1 MNIII
6 CGAGEVGR
14 HSAEVLAPDGH
25 NVTLIDRDPAKLA
38 ECESLIDI
46 GAMEGDATRAE
57 VLRRA
62 GVAEADLFIAA
73 TSIDEINLL
82 SASIASAL
90 GCDQTIARVHH
101 ASYFESQ
108 GLDYGKHFGIDHL
121 VCPEHTTAVAV
132 ATTLRSPGAQ
142 EVENFARGSIELQ
155 RLPVG
160 EGSKAT
166 RAKLSELPLPSCS
179 LVVAVERGEEA
190 FRPNADTELI
200 AGDVVTAIG
209 DESSLVKLFKVFGV
223 ETPRRLKV
231 MLVGGTNQG
240 VWLCRELRAKQ
251 FQVRLFESDPARA
264 AALSE
269 RLPWV
274 TVLTGDIIASEVLLD
289 ERVDQADAFIACTE
303 DDETNILIAARA
315 KTMGVKSAVCVLQR
329 SVYTHLLSHIGI
341 DLVFSPRATA
351 VGEILRRLET
361 HSMRHLATLADGV
374 AEVYETRLNKADAA
388 VIGVPLSR
396 LNLPEQ
402 ALVALVQRGA
412 KTFIPAAAEQLALG
426 DTVVVVAPSRARK
439 PLRKALLG
447 H

>member
-1 MNIII
+1 M
-6 CGAGEVGR
+6 
-14 HSAEVLAPDGH
+14 APDGH
-25 NVTLIDRDPAKLA
+25 NVTLIDKDPAKLS

-62 GVAEADLFIAA
+62 GAGEADLFIAA

-82 SASIASAL
+82 SASIASGL

-108 GLDYGKHFGIDHL
+108 GLDYAKHFGIDHL

-132 ATTLRSPGAQ
+132 ATTLRSPGSQ

-166 RAKLSELPLPSCS
+166 RAKLSELTLPACS
-179 LVVAVERGEEA
+179 LVVAVERGEES
-190 FRPNADTELI
+190 FRPNANTELL
-200 AGDVVTAIG
+200 AGDMVTVLG
-209 DESSLVKLFKVFGV
+209 DESSLAKLFKVFGM

-251 FQVRLFESDPARA
+251 FQVRLFESDPVRA

-289 ERVDQADAFIACTE
+289 ERVDQADAFVACTD

-315 KTMGVKSAVCVLQR
+315 KTMGAKSAVCVLQR
-329 SVYTHLLSHIGI
+329 SVYMHLLSHIGI
-341 DLVFSPRATA
+341 DKVFSPRSTA

-361 HSMRHLATLADGV
+361 GSMRNLATLADGV
-374 AEVYETRLNKADAA
+374 AEVYEARLTKAAAA
-388 VIGVPLSR
+388 VIGTPLKD
-396 LNLPEQ
+396 LDLPEQ
-402 ALVALVQRGA
+402 ALVALVQRGG
-412 KTFIPAAAEQLALG
+412 KTFIPGAADALAVG
-426 DTVVVVAPSRARK
+426 DTVVVIAPSKARR

-447 H
+447 G

>member
-1 MNIII
+1 M
-6 CGAGEVGR
+6 
-14 HSAEVLAPDGH
+14 LAPDGH
-25 NVTLIDRDPAKLA
+25 NVTLIDKDPARLS

-62 GVAEADLFIAA
+62 GAGEADLFIAA

-82 SASIASAL
+82 SASIASGL

-108 GLDYGKHFGIDHL
+108 GLDYAKHFGIDHL

-142 EVENFARGSIELQ
+142 EVENFARGSIQLQ

-166 RAKLSELPLPSCS
+166 REKLADLPLPACS
-179 LVVAVERGEEA
+179 LVVAVERGEDS
-190 FRPNADTELI
+190 FRPTATTELL
-200 AGDVVTAIG
+200 AGDVVTVLG
-209 DESSLVKLFKVFGV
+209 DESSLARIFKVFGV

-251 FQVRLFESDPARA
+251 FQVRLFESDPVRA

-274 TVLTGDIIASEVLLD
+274 TVLTGDIIASEVLVD
-289 ERVDQADAFIACTE
+289 ERVDQADAFIACTD
-303 DDETNILIAARA
+303 DDETNILVAARA
-315 KTMGVKSAVCVLQR
+315 KTMGVTSAVCVLQR

-341 DLVFSPRATA
+341 DKVFSPRATA
-351 VGEILRRLET
+351 VGEILRRLDSG
-361 HSMRHLATLADGV
+361 SMRHLATLADGV
-374 AEVYETRLNKADAA
+374 AEVYEARLTKAAAA
-388 VIGVPLSR
+388 VIGVPLQD

-402 ALVALVQRGA
+402 ALVALVQRGE
-412 KTFIPAAAEQLALG
+412 KTFIPGAAEVLALG
-426 DTVVVVAPSRARK
+426 DTVVVIAPSKARR
-439 PLRKALLG
+439 PLRKALIG
-447 H
+447 S

>member
-1 MNIII
+1 M
-6 CGAGEVGR
+6 GR

-25 NVTLIDRDPAKLA
+25 NVTLIDKDPAKLA

-62 GVAEADLFIAA
+62 GAGEADLFIAA

-82 SASIASAL
+82 SASIASGL

-101 ASYFESQ
+101 ASYFEGQ
-108 GLDYGKHFGIDHL
+108 GLDYAKHFGIDHL

-132 ATTLRSPGAQ
+132 AATLRSPGAQ

-166 RAKLSELPLPSCS
+166 RAKLADLPLPACS
-179 LVVAVERGEEA
+179 LVVAVERNDEG
-190 FRPNADTELI
+190 FRPNADTELV
-200 AGDVVTAIG
+200 AGDIVTVLG
-209 DESSLVKLFKVFGV
+209 DESSLAKVFKVFGV

-251 FQVRLFESDPARA
+251 FQVRLFESDPVRA
-264 AALSE
+264 ASLSE

-274 TVLTGDIIASEVLLD
+274 TVLTGDIIASDVLVD
-289 ERVDQADAFIACTE
+289 ERVDQADAFIACTD

-315 KTMGVKSAVCVLQR
+315 KTMGVTSAVCILQR

-341 DLVFSPRATA
+341 DKVFSPRATA
-351 VGEILRRLET
+351 VGEILRRLDAG
-361 HSMRHLATLADGV
+361 SMRNLATLANGV
-374 AEVYETRLNKADAA
+374 AEVYEARLSKPGAA
-388 VIGVPLSR
+388 VLGVPLKD
-396 LNLPEQ
+396 LDLPEQ
-402 ALVALVQRGA
+402 ALIAMIQRGER
-412 KTFIPAAAEQLALG
+412 TFIPDASVELALH
-426 DTVVVVAPSRARK
+426 DTVVVIAPAKARR

-447 H
+447 S